1 MWIDIVIR
9 SVVII
14 LIWVALW
21 GLVEL
26 AIDAISKDNNDIR
39 ALVYFA
45 LLIFGAVC
53 LYLLEEPRINI

>member
-1 MWIDIVIR
+1 MWIDIVLR

-26 AIDAISKDNNDIR
+26 AIDALSNDKTEIR
-39 ALVYFA
+39 TLLYFA

-53 LYLLEEPRINI
+53 LYILEEPRINI